1 MNQNKIAELLEQG
14 FIELEIEITDARL
27 NAFMTFLDV
36 LKEWNRKFNLT
47 GIKKDED
54 IIVKHFLDSLLY
66 LKFLPEGNMHIAD
79 IGTGA
84 GFPGIPLKIIRP
96 ELTLSLIDSSIKKSL
111 FLGQVL
117 KLLHLQDVAV
127 LEKRV
132 EQTVVDRDILP
143 VDVAV
148 TRAVFSLKEFVQ
160 NMTGLIREGGILIHS
175 KGPKAYEEI
184 KEVDAF
190 RHVITPCRLPF
201 TKIKRNIVV
210 IYL

>member
-1 MNQNKIAELLEQG
+1 MNHNKIVELLEIG
-14 FIELEIEITDARL
+14 FRELEIEMTDERL
-27 NAFMTFLDV
+27 NAFMTYLNI

-47 GIKKDED
+47 GIKNDED
-54 IIVKHFLDSLLY
+54 IIIKHFLDSLLY
-66 LKFLPEGNMHIAD
+66 LRFLPEGNIQIAD

-84 GFPGIPLKIIRP
+84 GFPGIPLAIIRP
-96 ELTLSLIDSSIKKSL
+96 ELTLYLIESSIKKSL
-111 FLGQVL
+111 FLGQLL
-117 KLLHLQDVAV
+117 KLLHIQSGTV

-132 EQTVVDRDILP
+132 EQIIVDQDMLS

-148 TRAVFSLKEFVQ
+148 TRAVFSLKEFVKKASCFVK
-160 NMTGLIREGGILIHS
+160 RGGILIHS

-190 RHVITPCRLPF
+190 RHEITPCRLPL